1 MLSKPA
7 VEFGAR
13 GFSARGF
20 SDAAAC
26 GLTDGT
32 VYHYWFEVTD
42 SSPIHNPPQ
51 RILCTDPTALTVDWR
66 LVAPLIAKPSY
77 SADDR
82 HPAAVVK
89 FSGGQLVPCDAA
101 GEQFSSA
108 PPIPLRKGSSNNQIV
123 IYELPTSWS
132 RINVHGDPE
141 VGVGTFCD
149 VMALVDHSTQAAN
162 FAGVPA
168 LAVGRSHFA
177 ELGINALELLPPAD
191 SFVNREWGYATSNYF
206 APDFDLGFPD
216 GHASPTSNTDLFHR
230 RRHGIRHARPG
241 GEYEF
246 SGFSH

>member
-216 GHASPTSNTDLFHR
+216 PCPIPRSSAEKF
-230 RRHGIRHARPG
+230 
-241 GEYEF
+241 
-246 SGFSH
+246 